1 VVRHFVALCVW
12 CGRARRKFFIVRKLW
27 VQPDE
32 DIVIVKEC
40 ERVGKGRA
48 WWERR
53 DVVKRCGRAEG

>member
-1 VVRHFVALCVW
+1 
-12 CGRARRKFFIVRKLW
+12 
-27 VQPDE
+27 
-32 DIVIVKEC
+32 VKEC